1 MTEASQVETKQRP
14 WWLILIAGIL
24 STVLGAIL
32 LWSPAKTKIE
42 TYLLLVAILGFYWLI
57 EGILDLVSI
66 FVDHSM
72 WGWKL
77 FIGII
82 SIILGGAV
90 LMYPILAAVTL
101 PVVFVWVL
109 GFWGLING
117 AILLIMAFRGGGWG
131 TGILGVL
138 GIIFG
143 IALMVNYNVPGMG
156 LTMLWLIALAAF
168 IGGILMI
175 IQAFRQ
181 RAD

>member
-1 MTEASQVETKQRP
+1 MSEASQVETKQRP

-24 STVLGAIL
+24 STVVGAIL
-32 LWSPAKTKIE
+32 LWAPAKAKAE

-82 SIILGGAV
+82 SIILGGVV
-90 LMYPILAAVTL
+90 LMYPIVAAVTL

-117 AILLIMAFRGGGWG
+117 IVLLVMAFRGAGWG
-131 TGILGVL
+131 AGILGVL

-143 IALMVNYNVPGMG
+143 VALIANYSVPGVGLATLWVIAL
-156 LTMLWLIALAAF
+156 TAF
-168 IGGILMI
+168 FGGIVLI
-175 IQAFRQ
+175 VQAFRQ
-181 RAD
+181 RSE

>member
-1 MTEASQVETKQRP
+1 
-14 WWLILIAGIL
+14 
-24 STVLGAIL
+24 
-32 LWSPAKTKIE
+32 
-42 TYLLLVAILGFYWLI
+42 
-57 EGILDLVSI
+57 
-66 FVDHSM
+66 M

-82 SIILGGAV
+82 SIILGGVV
-90 LMYPILAAVTL
+90 LMYPIVAAVTL

-117 AILLIMAFRGGGWG
+117 IVLLVMAFRGGGWG
-131 TGILGVL
+131 AGILGVL

-156 LTMLWLIALAAF
+156 LAMLWLIALAAF

-181 RAD
+181 RSD